1 MDSPLIN
8 IMVKAAKKA
17 SRGLRRDFNE
27 LENLQV
33 MTKGPADFVT
43 ASDIRTQNLIYDE
56 LLYAKPDW
64 SFVMEE
70 SKQIIGSKP
79 NSKFIIDP
87 IDGTTNFMHGN
98 PNFAI
103 SIAAEVDGK
112 LEAALIY
119 SPITD
124 EMFLAERGK
133 GAFLNDKRIRV
144 ASRKKLSE
152 SILITGIP
160 HLGRGDMKL
169 FLKEME
175 ILIPEVAGIRRSG
188 SAALDLAWVAC
199 GRYDLFWE
207 RGLEAWDIAAGI
219 LLIREAGGYVQ
230 GLNGKDNDIWS
241 GNLISGNEDIINNLL
256 KKLEIWLLNDL
267 HGYKMQCK
275 TIEK

>member
-8 IMVKAAKKA
+8 VMIKAAKKA

-27 LENLQV
+27 LENLQF
-33 MTKGPADFVT
+33 MTKGPANFVT
-43 ASDIRTQNLIYDE
+43 AADIRTQNTIYDE
-56 LLYAKPDW
+56 LSYAKPDW
-64 SFVMEE
+64 SFIMEE
-70 SKQIIGSKP
+70 SKPIRGSNP

-103 SIAAEVDGK
+103 SIAAEIDNK

-124 EMFLAERGK
+124 EMFIAERGK

-160 HLGRGDMKL
+160 HLGRGDIDL
-169 FLKEME
+169 FLREMK

-188 SAALDLAWVAC
+188 SAALDLAWVAA
-199 GRYDLFWE
+199 GRYDAFWE
-207 RGLEAWDIAAGI
+207 RGLASWDIAAGI
-219 LLIREAGGYVQ
+219 LMIKEAGGYAQ
-230 GLNGKDNDIWS
+230 GINGKDSDMWD
-241 GNLISGNEDIINNLL
+241 GNIISGNEDILNALIG
-256 KKLEIWLLNDL
+256 KLEV
-267 HGYKMQCK
+267 
-275 TIEK
+275 

>member
-8 IMVKAAKKA
+8 VMIKAAKKA

-33 MTKGPADFVT
+33 MTKGPANFVT
-43 ASDIRTQNLIYDE
+43 AADIRTQNTIYDE
-56 LLYAKPDW
+56 LSYAKPDW
-64 SFVMEE
+64 SFIMEE
-70 SKQIIGSKP
+70 SKPIRGSNP

-103 SIAAEVDGK
+103 SIAAEIDNK

-124 EMFLAERGK
+124 EMFIAERGK
-133 GAFLNDKRIRV
+133 GAFLNDKIIRV

-160 HLGRGDMKL
+160 HLGRGDIDL
-169 FLKEME
+169 FLREMKT
-175 ILIPEVAGIRRSG
+175 LIPEVAGIRRSG
-188 SAALDLAWVAC
+188 SAALDLAWVAA
-199 GRYDLFWE
+199 GRYDAFWE
-207 RGLEAWDIAAGI
+207 RGLASWDIAAGI
-219 LLIREAGGYVQ
+219 LMIKEAGGYAQ
-230 GLNGKDNDIWS
+230 GINGKDSDMWD
-241 GNLISGNEDIINNLL
+241 GNIISGNEDILNALIE
-256 KKLEIWLLNDL
+256 KLEV
-267 HGYKMQCK
+267 
-275 TIEK
+275 

>member
-1 MDSPLIN
+1 MI
-8 IMVKAAKKA
+8 KAAKKA

-43 ASDIRTQNLIYDE
+43 ASDIRTQQIIYDE
-56 LLYAKPDW
+56 LSYAKPDW

-70 SKQIIGSKP
+70 SKPIKGKESK
-79 NSKFIIDP
+79 SRFIIDP

-103 SIAAEVDGK
+103 SIAAEVNDR

-124 EMFLAERGK
+124 EMFIAERGK

-152 SILITGIP
+152 SLLVTGIP
-160 HLGRGDMKL
+160 HMGRGNKEL
-169 FLKEME
+169 FLKEMKQ
-175 ILIPEVAGIRRSG
+175 LIPEVAGIRRSG
-188 SAALDLAWVAC
+188 SAALDLAWIAS
-199 GRYDLFWE
+199 GRYDIFWE
-207 RGLEAWDIAAGI
+207 RGLKIWDIAAGI
-219 LLIREAGGYVQ
+219 LLVREAGGFAQ
-230 GLNGKDNDIWS
+230 GLNGQDTDMWN
-241 GNLISGNEDIINNLL
+241 GNIISGNDDIINALNEKL
-256 KKLEIWLLNDL
+256 KHD
-267 HGYKMQCK
+267 
-275 TIEK
+275 

>member
-8 IMVKAAKKA
+8 VMIKAAKKA

-33 MTKGPADFVT
+33 RTKGPANFVT
-43 ASDIRTQNLIYDE
+43 AADIRTQNTIYDE
-56 LLYAKPDW
+56 LSYAKPDW
-64 SFVMEE
+64 SFIMEE
-70 SKQIIGSKP
+70 SKPIRGSNP

-103 SIAAEVDGK
+103 SIAAEIDNK

-124 EMFLAERGK
+124 EMFIAERGK

-160 HLGRGDMKL
+160 HLGRGDIDL
-169 FLKEME
+169 FLREMK

-188 SAALDLAWVAC
+188 SAALDLAWVAA
-199 GRYDLFWE
+199 GRYDAFWE
-207 RGLEAWDIAAGI
+207 RGLASWDIAAGI
-219 LLIREAGGYVQ
+219 LMIKEAGGYAQ
-230 GLNGKDNDIWS
+230 GINGKDSDMWD
-241 GNLISGNEDIINNLL
+241 GNIISGNEDILNALIE
-256 KKLEIWLLNDL
+256 KLEV
-267 HGYKMQCK
+267 
-275 TIEK
+275 